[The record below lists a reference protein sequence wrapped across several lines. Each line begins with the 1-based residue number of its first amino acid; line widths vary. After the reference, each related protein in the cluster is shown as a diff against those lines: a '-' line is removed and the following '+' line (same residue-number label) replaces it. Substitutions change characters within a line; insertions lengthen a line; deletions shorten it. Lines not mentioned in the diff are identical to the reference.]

1 MTKYFCLAVLFV
13 RVCCLHVSG
22 ISFLPY
28 PGAAYAAQVLDGSAV
43 PAQTLIPGVTY
54 SAVTTDVQSQ
64 LQYAQPVTSS
74 YRAAEHSLG
83 DKNPAAANTLPVLSA
98 VNAFSNGQTTPV
110 KQPLQSINLSDLDY
124 SFLMEHGMAEA
135 AGTMD
140 LRNPAVL
147 ANMLQ
152 SLNAASMPSDE
163 RSTQASQP
171 ADIRQF
177 PVAKQLPM
185 QAQQPFQEAVNISQQ
200 HVPLSNQQVNQLYAS
215 YGTAAS
221 TAAVLQSSQQK
232 DAVQGGGV
240 VWPWGDQLLL
250 ADKSQNEAAVGVVQ
264 TPSVVTPVSSS
275 ALPVSYEAV
284 SPPATVDNM
293 SYSLLDNLQLTGD
306 TAGGYQ
312 LSSFLGSTVDSS
324 TLFAAVPYCLAS
336 SLQQTRTDT
345 WTVAAS
351 YSAGANARL
360 QPGLALNE
368 QSSSIGIPMPTLET
382 TASRQ
387 SAVELDKGQKQKSNL
402 GVVLPMTHN
411 SRDER
416 NSITSE
422 ASSSS
427 CRTTSVSA
435 SAAAEPLSQYPSAE
449 KSAGPVADTASGGIV
464 LTNITGNVYVNQYT
478 MMPGGTQPLD
488 NALLHADLAVGGGS
502 SSLSYD
508 NMVDETGYSLA
519 APSVA
524 VVLNANDDELSR
536 FAAEPPVS
544 SAEQPGNLPHSAQ
557 PTPRKSA
564 VPESSFF
571 GADAAPVLAAK
582 PSNKFESCFLQFIC
596 GHKAETLSSV
606 LNSPIKTRPVLPK
619 YIPEPRRPKV
629 VEVIVEDNEEKT
641 EVSGEQSSE
650 TADADDRTTESAA
663 ESAPVSN
670 VCCLTV
676 FYADVDSR
684 WQRHF
689 VLWSTVCL
697 SVVHPSIHCPVPSVL

>member
-1 MTKYFCLAVLFV
+1 MLFV
-13 RVCCLHVSG
+13 TACCLHVSG

-43 PAQTLIPGVTY
+43 PAQTIIPGVAY

-64 LQYAQPVTSS
+64 LQYPQPVTSS

-83 DKNPAAANTLPVLSA
+83 DKNSAAANTVPVLSA

-110 KQPLQSINLSDLDY
+110 KQSLQPINLTDLDY

-177 PVAKQLPM
+177 PIAKQLPM
-185 QAQQPFQEAVNISQQ
+185 QVQQPFQEAVNINQQ
-200 HVPLSNQQVNQLYAS
+200 HVPLSNQQQVNQLYAS
-215 YGTAAS
+215 YGTVAS

-232 DAVQGGGV
+232 DAVPGVGV
-240 VWPWGDQLLL
+240 VWPWGDQLLI

-264 TPSVVTPVSSS
+264 TPSVATPISSS

-284 SPPATVDNM
+284 SPPSATVDNM

-324 TLFAAVPYCLAS
+324 TLFAAVPYSLAS
-336 SLQQTRTDT
+336 SLQQSRTDT
-345 WTVAAS
+345 WSAAAS
-351 YSAGANARL
+351 YSASTNARL

-387 SAVELDKGQKQKSNL
+387 SVLELDKGQKQKSNL

-411 SRDER
+411 NRDER

-422 ASSSS
+422 TSSS

-435 SAAAEPLSQYPSAE
+435 SAAAEPHSQYPSAE

-524 VVLNANDDELSR
+524 VVLNANDDELST
-536 FAAEPPVS
+536 FAAEPPVT

-557 PTPRKSA
+557 PTPQKSA
-564 VPESSFF
+564 APESCFF
-571 GADAAPVLAAK
+571 GAEAAPVLAAK

-619 YIPEPRRPKV
+619 YIPEPRRPKAM
-629 VEVIVEDNEEKT
+629 EVIVDDSEEKS
-641 EVSGEQSSE
+641 EVSGEQSTE
-650 TADADDRTTESAA
+650 TADADDKTTESAA
-663 ESAPVSN
+663 ESTPVSN
-670 VCCLTV
+670 VCLTV
-676 FYADVDSR
+676 FYVSADSG
-684 WQRHF
+684 WQWHYVF
-689 VLWSTVCL
+689 WLAVCL
-697 SVVHPSIHCPVPSVL
+697 SVVHLSVH